1 MECSDKH
8 QFEKSPA
15 GSLDYQ
21 FDWSAWL
28 GATDKI
34 KAVTCSID
42 DGLTA
47 GSQTWTDTAVTIWL
61 SGGQLL
67 KSYQVRC
74 TVQTE
79 GGRMDRRTALLT
91 IRNLSESSASRVYH
105 VPADPDRV
113 DLSPEG
119 PHYG

>member
-1 MECSDKH
+1 MECNDKH

-15 GSLDYQ
+15 GNLDYQ
-21 FDWSAWL
+21 FDWSDWL
-28 GATDKI
+28 GSDKI
-34 KAVTCSID
+34 HAVTFNVA
-42 DGLTA
+42 DGLDV
-47 GSQTWTDTAVTIWL
+47 GSQSWTDTAVTIWL
-61 SGGQLL
+61 GGGQLL

-74 TVQTE
+74 TVHTE
-79 GGRMDRRTALLT
+79 GNRQDRRTALLT

-113 DLSPEG
+113 DLSPAG